1 MILCDYGHTIK
12 INLKPEVDILSGN
25 IENVNKLPT
34 WYYEIYPK
42 KEKQISLA

>member
-1 MILCDYGHTIK
+1 MILCDYSHTIK

-25 IENVNKLPT
+25 IENVNK
-34 WYYEIYPK
+34 YYEIYPK